1 MYSWF
6 IGFQS
11 TMMLRYGVLLTS
23 SKRQTNQLTLDVL
36 QTERRAYAQKASIKP
51 TRGQEAWRIRKELGA
66 RVPKARQVKGIITI
80 SPAAHPRQ
88 QQPSMV
94 FCAWGRNSIG
104 HRVPCQ
110 WEALQHSRKH
120 QQRLLRVLIWLFNV
134 WKI

>member
-51 TRGQEAWRIRKELGA
+51 TRGQSASHRQGTLWPMEFLPQAQNTMLGCCCRGWAAGEMVMMPFTWRALGTLA
-66 RVPKARQVKGIITI
+66 
-80 SPAAHPRQ
+80 
-88 QQPSMV
+88 PSSL
-94 FCAWGRNSIG
+94 RI
-104 HRVPCQ
+104 
-110 WEALQHSRKH
+110 LQHSRKH